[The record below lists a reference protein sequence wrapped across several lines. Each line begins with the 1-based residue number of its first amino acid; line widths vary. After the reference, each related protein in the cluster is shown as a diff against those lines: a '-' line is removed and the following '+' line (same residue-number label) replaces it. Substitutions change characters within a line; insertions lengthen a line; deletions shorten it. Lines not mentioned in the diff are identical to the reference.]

1 MEKVFVYKNSSGDY
15 KVHPAVVVV
24 NGGGKLRVVNATDDT
39 VKVTMPAGAS
49 KPSEPVTVEITP
61 QDRADVDAI
70 EQGKDKT
77 KSYNYTVMTKAT
89 LIAAQGNSDPVLII
103 EN

>member
-24 NGGGKLRVVNATDDT
+24 NGGGKLRVVNGTDDT
-39 VKVTMPAGAS
+39 LTITLPSGAS
-49 KPSEPVTVEITP
+49 DPNAPVSLEITP
-61 QDRADVDAI
+61 HDRADVDAR

-77 KSYNYTVMTKAT
+77 KSYNYTVVTTAT

>member
-1 MEKVFVYKNSSGDY
+1 MEKVYVYKNSSGDFRI
-15 KVHPAVVVV
+15 HPAVLLV
-24 NGGGKLRVVNATDDT
+24 NGGGKFRVVNSTDDT
-39 VKVTMPAGAS
+39 LKVTLPAGAS
-49 KPSEPVTVEITP
+49 DPTSPVTMEITP
-61 QDRADVDAI
+61 HDRGDFDAI

-77 KSYNYTVMTKAT
+77 KSYNYMVVEKVS